1 MDDNIVKP
9 DFKTKSELWKY
20 FGFRSDNSGKIINK
34 KEITCR
40 KCKTVIAY
48 CGNTTNMAYHMRR
61 HHKEVEFDTEPDEQ
75 PGPNK
80 SADNKVMQL
89 TLGEVSERNSPFS
102 PGSVKYKQ
110 LLDATTGFI
119 TQSLQ
124 PLSIVDEPSFRY
136 LLMVAEPRFKL
147 PHRTHFT
154 DKIIPGKYE
163 TVRAAIQKQ
172 LEQTSH
178 CVVTTD
184 LWTSGHQQRAYA
196 ALTVH
201 FVDGEFKFQS
211 KCLQTMEV
219 TQDHT
224 AESLKEV
231 LTDMLCS
238 WKIDSK
244 VCGAVTDNAS
254 NMVNTFRLLGI
265 QHFPCIAHTLQL
277 AIQRGLEVPRV
288 QRVLGRCKKLVSH
301 FKKSTKETY
310 KLREKQSMLK
320 LPTHA
325 LIQDCVTR
333 WGSTLS
339 MLERLME
346 QQAAIAAVL
355 VEGRVRH
362 LMPEGDDWLLI
373 ESLVSILKP
382 FQLATEM
389 MGGSKYP
396 TLSTAKPVIHK
407 LITRTLKEDES
418 DSTVVAE
425 VKRKMKYDLQ
435 QRYQGHSVK
444 KLLDVSAFID
454 PRYKELPFLDPN
466 DRKFIIDEV
475 EDELLALEGDMPDD
489 IVEGDSETVE
499 ITECISEEIVIV
511 EPPAKKRK
519 EGPVHK
525 LIGELFHQHSQSSHP
540 LSPHSSKVSKELELY
555 KAEKSP
561 DLDSDPL
568 SWWNARRLLY
578 PLMCKLVEK
587 YFAFVATSVPSERL
601 FSASGNV
608 IVNKRNRLTPEN
620 ADKLI
625 FLHEN
630 S

>member
-20 FGFRSDNSGKIINK
+20 FGFRSDSSGKITNK
-34 KEITCR
+34 KEIICR
-40 KCKTVIAY
+40 KCKAVIAY
-48 CGNTTNMAYHMRR
+48 CGNTTNMAYHMTR
-61 HHKEVEFDTEPDEQ
+61 HHKEIEISTEENEK
-75 PGPNK
+75 PGLSK
-80 SADNKVMQL
+80 STDDNVKQL
-89 TLGEVSERNSPFS
+89 TLGEVAEKTAPLTQS
-102 PGSVKYKQ
+102 SVRYKQ
-110 LLDATTGFI
+110 LLDATTGFV

-136 LLMVAEPRFKL
+136 LLLVAEPRFKL

-154 DKIIPGKYE
+154 DKIIPAKYD
-163 TVRAAIQKQ
+163 TVKATIKKQ
-172 LEQTSH
+172 LRETTH

-184 LWTSGHQQRAYA
+184 LWTSQYQQRAYIS
-196 ALTVH
+196 LTVH
-201 FVDGEFKFQS
+201 FVDGSFTFQS

-219 TQDHT
+219 AQDHK

-231 LTDMLCS
+231 LTEMFRS
-238 WKIDSK
+238 WEIFCK

-254 NMVNTFRLLGI
+254 NMVSTFRLLGI

-277 AIQRGLEVPRV
+277 AIQKGLDVARV

-320 LPTHA
+320 LPQHA
-325 LIQDCVTR
+325 LIQDCITR

-339 MLERLME
+339 MLERLVE
-346 QQAAIAAVL
+346 QQAAMAAVL

-362 LMPEGDDWLLI
+362 LMPEGDDWILI

-418 DSTVVAE
+418 DSSAVAE
-425 VKRKMKYDLQ
+425 VKRKIKVDLQ
-435 QRYQGHSVK
+435 QRYQDDSIK
-444 KLLDVSAFID
+444 KLLDIAAFID
-454 PRYKELPFLDPN
+454 PRYKELPFLDAD
-466 DRKFIIDEV
+466 DRKLIIDEV
-475 EDELLALEGDMPDD
+475 EDELLALEGDLLDD
-489 IVEGDSETVE
+489 IEEDSESVA
-499 ITECISEEIVIV
+499 IIECANNELE
-511 EPPAKKRK
+511 EPPVKKKK
-519 EGPVHK
+519 EGIVQK
-525 LIGELFHQHSQSSHP
+525 LIGELFQPNCQLPHP
-540 LSPHSSKVSKELELY
+540 LSPHSSKVAKELEMY
-555 KAEKSP
+555 KAEKPP

-568 SWWNARRLLY
+568 LWWNARRLLY

-601 FSASGNV
+601 FSTSGNV
-608 IVNKRNRLTPEN
+608 IASKRSRLSPEN

-630 S
+630 SKV